1 MSTNKVV
8 LGIVGEMGVGK
19 STLTDFIKAK
29 YGGVSF
35 RFSDML
41 NDIAKRLYLEPSRP
55 NLQMISSMLRQTI
68 SQDIMS
74 KVIMH
79 DAEST
84 TESMII
90 IEGIRRP
97 SDIAYLKQLPNFCLI
112 GMTADERVRY
122 DRVSGRSEKSDDQTK
137 TWEEF
142 QKDGLA
148 EAELEIKN
156 IKAQAK
162 FQIDNNGT
170 KEELFAEVEK
180 ILTAVNAK

>member
-1 MSTNKVV
+1 MPINKIV

-19 STLTDFIKAK
+19 STLTNYVKEK
-29 YGGVSF
+29 YGAVSF

-41 NDIAKRLYLEPSRP
+41 VDIAKRLYIEPNRP
-55 NLQMISSMLRQTI
+55 NLQMISSMVRQTI

-79 DAEST
+79 DAST
-84 TESMII
+84 ATESMIV

-97 SDIAYLKQLPNFCLI
+97 SDIAYLKELPNFCLI
-112 GMTADERVRY
+112 GMTADERTRY
-122 DRVSGRSEKSDDQTK
+122 ERVCLRSEKPDDQIK

-142 QKDGLA
+142 QQEGLA
-148 EAELEIKN
+148 EAEQEIKN

-162 FQIDNNGT
+162 FQINNNGS
-170 KEELFAEVEK
+170 EAELIAQIEK
-180 ILTAVNAK
+180 ILTEVGAQ